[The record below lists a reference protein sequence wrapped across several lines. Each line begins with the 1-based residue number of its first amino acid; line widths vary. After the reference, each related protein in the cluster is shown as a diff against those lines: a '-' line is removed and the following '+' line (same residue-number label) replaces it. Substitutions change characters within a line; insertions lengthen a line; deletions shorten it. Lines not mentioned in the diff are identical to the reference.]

1 MSCTPS
7 NKKVDIPLIPSA
19 APPKHLSF
27 HTFSTSPLPELTV
40 TGSPQRDFE
49 YFGLDKAF
57 DTSLPIIH
65 LQAFVEGD
73 VWNLFQAF
81 LKTVREQHLADEHNA
96 YWLTI
101 RIQDEPTREYDIP
114 RWHQDGGYWD
124 MGPDEMPYKV
134 GTTFTGPSTLFIEP
148 AKQHLLTYNASY
160 ERQAET
166 NHDPEQ
172 LQIEKLWLA
181 EQFKNVPV
189 VQAKPGELARWTVG
203 GGDAAVL
210 HSEPPMHGQRVFIS
224 VLPGT
229 EAQIRQLCKRWKRDF
244 VDGKEAA
251 N

>member
-1 MSCTPS
+1 
-7 NKKVDIPLIPSA
+7 
-19 APPKHLSF
+19 
-27 HTFSTSPLPELTV
+27 
-40 TGSPQRDFE
+40 
-49 YFGLDKAF
+49 
-57 DTSLPIIH
+57 
-65 LQAFVEGD
+65 
-73 VWNLFQAF
+73 
-81 LKTVREQHLADEHNA
+81 
-96 YWLTI
+96 
-101 RIQDEPTREYDIP
+101 
-114 RWHQDGGYWD
+114 